1 MLERIRRDKRTQ
13 RILGLVT
20 GILFGFLLQRSGV
33 TRYDVILGQLL
44 LIDFTV
50 LKVMLAAV
58 VTGMVGVYLMRD
70 LGWVRLHPK
79 HGSLGT
85 TLIGGLLFG
94 IGFALLGY
102 CPGTLAGAVGQGSL
116 DALVGG
122 AFGMVVGAWLFAVA
136 YPKLQR
142 PILNRGA
149 FGSVTLPE
157 LLKVNPWVVVIPVAI
172 LIILALLGLES
183 MGL

>member
-1 MLERIRRDKRTQ
+1 MLADIRGDKTLQ
-13 RILGLVT
+13 RVLGLLT

-33 TRYDVILGQLL
+33 THYDVILGQLL
-44 LIDFTV
+44 LVDFTV
-50 LKVMLAAV
+50 LKVMLSAV

-79 HGSLGT
+79 PGSLGT

-94 IGFALLGY
+94 VGFAILGY
-102 CPGTLAGAVGQGSL
+102 CPGTLSGAIGQGSL

-122 AFGMVVGAWLFAVA
+122 AIGMVMGAWLFAVA

-142 PILNRGA
+142 PILDRGT
-149 FGSVTLPE
+149 FGSVTLPDV
-157 LLKVNPWVVVIPVAI
+157 LKVNAWLVVIPAV
-172 LIILALLGLES
+172 LVMVLALVGLEAS
-183 MGL
+183 GL

>member
-1 MLERIRRDKRTQ
+1 MLEKIRGHKQVQ
-13 RILGLVT
+13 RILGLLT
-20 GILFGFLLQRSGV
+20 GTLFGFLLQRSGV
-33 TRYDVILGQLL
+33 THYDVILKQLL
-44 LIDFTV
+44 LIDFTM

-79 HGSLGT
+79 NGSLGA

-94 IGFALLGY
+94 VGFAILGY
-102 CPGTLAGAVGQGSL
+102 CPGTLSGAIGQGSL

-122 AFGMVVGAWLFAVA
+122 ATGMVIGTWLFAVA

-142 PILNRGA
+142 SILNQGA

-157 LLKVNPWVVVIPVAI
+157 VLKVNAWVVVIPVAI

-183 MGL
+183 LGL